1 MCDEGYSWREGDR
14 LSCVSDDG
22 EVLVGHNTV
31 TFILDGKRKPRV
43 QWNGDGWAPETFT
56 EDLVEL
62 AQAEGVIPRP
72 ERSSS
77 SPSPGVAVGLVAMLG
92 AALLLERRRS

>member
-1 MCDEGYSWREGDR
+1 MCDEGYRWKDGDR
-14 LSCVSDDG
+14 MSCLSNDG

-31 TFILDGKRKPRV
+31 TFILDDMRKPRI
-43 QWNGDGWAPETFT
+43 QWAGDGWSPDDFT

-62 AQAEGVIPRP
+62 AQDEGIIPRP
-72 ERSSS
+72 ERSSP
-77 SPSPGVAVGLVAMLG
+77 SPSLAMSVVALLG

>member
-1 MCDEGYSWREGDR
+1 M
-14 LSCVSDDG
+14 
-22 EVLVGHNTV
+22 VGHATV
-31 TFILDGKRKPRV
+31 TYILDGARKPRV
-43 QWNGDGWAPETFT
+43 QWNGDGWAPEAFT

-72 ERSSS
+72 ERSDS
-77 SPSPGVAVGLVAMLG
+77 SPSPGVAAGLVAMLG

>member
-1 MCDEGYSWREGDR
+1 MRLYQFLAFTCLVEGTGSNRQLEASGQFLKTR
-14 LSCVSDDG
+14 QIRC
-22 EVLVGHNTV
+22 T
-31 TFILDGKRKPRV
+31 
-43 QWNGDGWAPETFT
+43 PEAFT

-72 ERSSS
+72 ERSDS
-77 SPSPGVAVGLVAMLG
+77 SPSPGVAAGLVAMLG